1 MLIFHCWTGVHDS
14 EPDMLVDTEISF
26 ILRLGSLGL
35 QQKVIPNRVELT
47 RDAIA
52 PGYAENWV
60 LC

>member
-1 MLIFHCWTGVHDS
+1 
-14 EPDMLVDTEISF
+14 MLVDTEISF